1 MSTRTCGLTSAIT
14 ATGLLA
20 LAGCVTQQPPQD
32 WDGLELRPVKGL
44 DAVYLR
50 PGVEFK
56 AYKTVMIDPVVVA
69 FDKDWDPNSAEKDLS
84 RQLGARDVQRIKDE
98 MAEGFREVF
107 VKELGEGGYTV
118 VEQPVE
124 GTLRVMPGLTDVY
137 INAPDKMSPGRTY
150 TFAMDAGRMTL
161 VMELRDGPS
170 GQLLGADRRPE
181 SRHQHRSDADRQQ
194 RDQFRRF
201 SPRRRNLGEAVAQR
215 LGSAQR
221 PAGLSAS
228 GGNSPRISLEG
239 VRQDEVLGG

>member
-1 MSTRTCGLTSAIT
+1 MSMRTYGLSPAIT
-14 ATGLLA
+14 AAALLA
-20 LAGCVTQQPPQD
+20 LAGCATQQPPQN

-69 FDKDWDPNSAEKDLS
+69 FDKDWDPNNVEKDLS
-84 RQLGARDVQRIKDE
+84 RQLGAKDVQRIKDE
-98 MAEGFREVF
+98 MAAGFREVF

-118 VEQPVE
+118 VEQPGVD
-124 GTLRVMPGLTDVY
+124 TLRVMPGLTDVY

-170 GQLLGADRRPE
+170 GQILGRIVDRKVGNNTGVMQIANSVTNSAD
-181 SRHQHRSDADRQQ
+181 
-194 RDQFRRF
+194 FRRAVETWA
-201 SPRRRNLGEAVAQR
+201 RQLRNGLDR
-215 LGSAQR
+215 LNAR
-221 PAGLSAS
+221 AG
-228 GGNSPRISLEG
+228 
-239 VRQDEVLGG
+239 

>member
-1 MSTRTCGLTSAIT
+1 MSTRTYGLSAAIT
-14 ATGLLA
+14 ATALLA
-20 LAGCVTQQPPQD
+20 LLGCATQQPPQN

-69 FDKDWDPNSAEKDLS
+69 FDKDWNPNSAQKDLS
-84 RQLGARDVQRIKDE
+84 RQLGAKDVQRIKDE
-98 MAEGFREVF
+98 MAAGFREVF

-118 VEQPVE
+118 VEQPAAD
-124 GTLRVMPGLTDVY
+124 TLRVMPGLTDVY

-170 GQLLGADRRPE
+170 GQILGRIVDRKVGNNTGVMQIANSVTNSAD
-181 SRHQHRSDADRQQ
+181 
-194 RDQFRRF
+194 FRRAVETWA
-201 SPRRRNLGEAVAQR
+201 RQLRNGLDR
-215 LGSAQR
+215 LNAR
-221 PAGLSAS
+221 PG
-228 GGNSPRISLEG
+228 
-239 VRQDEVLGG
+239 

>member
-1 MSTRTCGLTSAIT
+1 MSTRTYGLSPAIT
-14 ATGLLA
+14 VTALLA
-20 LAGCVTQQPPQD
+20 LAGCATQQQPPQN

-50 PGVEFK
+50 PGVEFE
-56 AYKTVMIDPVVVA
+56 AYKSVMIDPVVVA

-98 MAEGFREVF
+98 MAAGFREVF

-118 VEQPVE
+118 VEQPAAD
-124 GTLRVMPGLTDVY
+124 TLRVMPGLTDVY

-170 GQLLGADRRPE
+170 GQILGRIVDRKVGNNTGVMQIANSVTNSAD
-181 SRHQHRSDADRQQ
+181 
-194 RDQFRRF
+194 FRRAVETWA
-201 SPRRRNLGEAVAQR
+201 RQLRNGLDR
-215 LGSAQR
+215 LNAR
-221 PAGLSAS
+221 AG
-228 GGNSPRISLEG
+228 
-239 VRQDEVLGG
+239 